1 MVDTYTEKQR
11 REEKRGERERER
23 RGWVGAVYKWIDL
36 GGVDLDSKAADNVC
50 MGPLW
55 YLEQQYDTMSTVLK
69 KTGVGIL

>member
-1 MVDTYTEKQR
+1 M
-11 REEKRGERERER
+11 
-23 RGWVGAVYKWIDL
+23 GAVYKWIDL